1 MKLGLMLLL
10 GLFLDRR
17 LSSGSLRY
25 SFLQV
30 IMLISV
36 RFAVVLL
43 SLHTFHIFSDNFVFL
58 LEQLELGFFLGKLT
72 L

>member
-30 IMLISV
+30 IMLIPV

-43 SLHTFHIFSDNFVFL
+43 SLHMFHVFSDNFVFL
-58 LEQLELGFFLGKLT
+58 LEQLKLGFFLGKLT